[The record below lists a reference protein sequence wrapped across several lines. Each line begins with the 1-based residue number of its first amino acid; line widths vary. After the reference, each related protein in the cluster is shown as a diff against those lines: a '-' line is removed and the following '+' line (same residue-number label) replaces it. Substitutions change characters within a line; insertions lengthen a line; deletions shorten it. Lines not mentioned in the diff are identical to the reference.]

1 MRGSRV
7 PARLRSLA
15 DTVRA
20 QRRVSPLQM
29 LKTSIAAVLSW
40 MVAGLLPSD
49 QPPIFAVI
57 AAIII
62 VAPSVNQSLAKVFE
76 RTLGVLLGVV
86 LAMGIGL
93 LFGEGT
99 WVILLA
105 VVVSVVVAWALRLS
119 VAAGNQLPISAML
132 VLALGAASPTYS
144 VERIVET
151 VIGAIIAFVI
161 NALIVPP
168 VPLEDTKREI
178 LTLAEETARSFERLA
193 DASIGRKG
201 SEKPGLL
208 LVEVR
213 LLRPMQER
221 ADEAV
226 LAAEESLALN
236 PFARRYRPRIS
247 AMRDSLD
254 ELAHIT
260 VPLIGMTRAFRDHYD
275 DELTS
280 EPMMREIAIEMRRI
294 AHDIRMRFV
303 TPHEIGPE
311 ESVDTKPLLT
321 TPLIMAAPSGV
332 HWMLIGSLLEDLR
345 RVHGVVVGED
355 ER

>member
-1 MRGSRV
+1 MAGSRV

-29 LKTSIAAVLSW
+29 LKTSIAALLSW
-40 MVAGLLPSD
+40 VLAGLLPSD

-62 VAPSVNQSLAKVFE
+62 VSPSVNQSLAKAFE
-76 RTLGVLLGVV
+76 RTLGVMLGVV
-86 LAMGIGL
+86 IAVALGFA
-93 LFGEGT
+93 FGQTT

-105 VVVSVVVAWALRLS
+105 VVISVVLAWALRLS
-119 VAAGNQLPISAML
+119 VGTSNQLPISAML

-144 VERIVET
+144 LERIVET
-151 VIGAIIAFVI
+151 VIGAVIAFVV

-168 VPLEDTKREI
+168 VPLSEARREI

-193 DASIGRKG
+193 DASVGRKG
-201 SEKPGLL
+201 SVQPEML

-213 LLRPMQER
+213 LLRPMQAK

-226 LAAEESLALN
+226 VAAEESLTLN
-236 PFARRYRPRIS
+236 PFARRYEPRIS

-275 DELTS
+275 DELTA

-303 TPHEIGPE
+303 TPHEIGIDE
-311 ESVDTKPLLT
+311 DVDTKPLLT
-321 TPLIMAAPSGV
+321 TPLIMQAPSGV

-345 RVHGVVVGED
+345 RVHGVVAGD
-355 ER
+355 EH

>member
-1 MRGSRV
+1 MAGSRV

-29 LKTSIAAVLSW
+29 LKTSIAALLSW
-40 MVAGLLPSD
+40 VIAGLLPSD

-62 VAPSVNQSLAKVFE
+62 VSPSINQSLAKAFE
-76 RTLGVLLGVV
+76 RTLGVMLGVV
-86 LAMGIGL
+86 IAVLLGL
-93 LFGEGT
+93 VFGQST
-99 WVILLA
+99 WVILVA
-105 VVVSVVVAWALRLS
+105 VVLSVVLAWALRLS
-119 VAAGNQLPISAML
+119 VGTSNQLPISAML

-144 VERIVET
+144 LERIVET
-151 VIGAIIAFVI
+151 VIGAVIAFVV

-168 VPLEDTKREI
+168 VPMEETKREI

-193 DASIGRKG
+193 DASVGRKG
-201 SEKPGLL
+201 SVQPEMLL
-208 LVEVR
+208 MEVR
-213 LLRPMQER
+213 LLRPMQAK
-221 ADEAV
+221 ADDAV
-226 LAAEESLALN
+226 VAAEESLTLN
-236 PFARRYRPRIS
+236 PFARRYEPRIS

-275 DELTS
+275 DELTA

-303 TPHEIGPE
+303 TPHEIGIDE
-311 ESVDTKPLLT
+311 DVDTKPLLT
-321 TPLIMAAPSGV
+321 TPLIMQAPSGV

-345 RVHGVVVGED
+345 RVHGVVAGD
-355 ER
+355 EER